1 MTRSSCS
8 PIVLLTALL
17 LAPGL
22 ATAQQPATTEG
33 VEREGA
39 ETESSVRGDAPV
51 DYEELEKMRALEANA
66 LAPVTLDSPGWDDSL
81 LAPQVGSLASLRAD
95 HGLFN
100 TSATVARGAALT
112 EVPAVRAR
120 LARTEVLGAPLALEL
135 PQIRAYLDFFDG
147 RGKSTLARWLARMGR
162 YEPMIRQTLI
172 EEGLPEDLIYVAM
185 IESGF
190 TPTARSPAAAVGV
203 WQFIET
209 TGAEM
214 GLQIDRYVDER
225 RDPIKATRAAARYLN
240 KLHQRYN
247 SWPLA
252 LAAYNG
258 GPGLVD
264 REISAYN
271 SNDYW
276 FINTQNGMYTETR
289 RYVPKIMT
297 ACLISKNRDIFGLQ
311 GVTPMKP
318 WDYELVELD
327 RSVKLS
333 TLGKAIGVKVEQLQE
348 LNPELKTMATPPASK
363 DNPYELRIP
372 SGSAP
377 KFVAKFDKLGLPD
390 ESFELHDVEV
400 GENIELIARAYEIK
414 PHVLRAANA
423 LGKRQ
428 RLTYGSS
435 IVIPTEARGTY
446 TPEPAKELPVVFVT
460 EGWEAATPTTATYI
474 YEVNRGDSLGEL
486 ARAWRLNPADI
497 AMWNAL
503 DEGAD
508 LRRGMYLRL
517 FFDEGA
523 RPKSLGL
530 RAASEYRVVAFGSQE
545 HDALQDAQKRQ
556 KTKGRRYHR
565 VRSGQSLWLIARR
578 YKTTVK
584 QLKRLNPKLRRKNP
598 TLQPGDKIRVR

>member
-1 MTRSSCS
+1 MTRSSL
-8 PIVLLTALL
+8 PAALLITGLL
-17 LAPGL
+17 LAPNI
-22 ATAQQPATTEG
+22 TSAQHPAPTKPNPSE
-33 VEREGA
+33 
-39 ETESSVRGDAPV
+39 ETESSARGDAPL
-51 DYEELEKMRALEANA
+51 DYEELEKMRALEASA
-66 LAPVTLDSPGWDDSL
+66 LAPVTLDSKGWDDAL
-81 LAPQVGSLASLRAD
+81 LAPRAGSLVTLRAD
-95 HGLFN
+95 YGLFN
-100 TSATVARGAALT
+100 TSTTVARGAALT
-112 EVPAVRAR
+112 ELPAARAR
-120 LARTEVLGAPLALEL
+120 LAKTRVLGAPLALDT
-135 PQIRAYLDFFDG
+135 PQIRAYIDFFDG
-147 RGKSTLARWLARMGR
+147 RGKPTLARWIARMGR
-162 YEPMIRQTLI
+162 YETMIRQTLRD
-172 EEGLPEDLIYVAM
+172 EGLPEDLIYVAM

-225 RDPIKATRAAARYLN
+225 RDPIKATRAAARYLD
-240 KLHQRYN
+240 KLHKRYN

-311 GVTPMKP
+311 GITPMEP
-318 WDYELVELD
+318 WDYELVALE

-348 LNPELKTMATPPASK
+348 LNPELKTTATPPASK
-363 DNPYELRIP
+363 DNPYELRLP
-372 SGSAP
+372 SGSAS
-377 KFVAKFDKLGLPD
+377 KFIAKFDKLGLPN

-400 GENIELIARAYEIK
+400 GESVEVIARAYEIK

-435 IVIPTEARGTY
+435 LVIPSEARGAY
-446 TPEPAKELPVVFVT
+446 KPAPPKEPPVVFVAG
-460 EGWEAATPTTATYI
+460 GWEPASPTTTTYI
-474 YEVNRGDSLGEL
+474 YEVNHGDSLHEL
-486 ARAWRLNPADI
+486 GRAWGLNPADM

-503 DEGAD
+503 DESAD
-508 LRRGMYLRL
+508 LKRGMYLRL
-517 FFDEGA
+517 FFEEGA
-523 RPKSLGL
+523 RPQSLGL
-530 RAASEYRVVAFGSQE
+530 RAASAYRIVAFGSQE
-545 HDALQDAQKRQ
+545 HDALREAQRRH

-565 VRSGQSLWLIARR
+565 VRSGQSLWIIARR